1 MLFGYEEL
9 KEYVKEDFERF
20 YEMGFNEKQ
29 ILSAV
34 LNEYE
39 HGEDFCLVE
48 DICIHVLLGLKYSEK
63 RRNNSKIIEEIN
75 QLIHKETENEIKIE
89 LGDEYPKF
97 ITDLNRVRRNQ

>member
-1 MLFGYEEL
+1 MIFEYEEL

-29 ILSAV
+29 IFPAV

-48 DICIHVLLGLKYSEK
+48 NICIHVLLGVNYSEK
-63 RRNNSKIIEEIN
+63 KLNYTEIIEKLSHLMNE
-75 QLIHKETENEIKIE
+75 EAENEIKNE
-89 LGDEYPKF
+89 LGNEYTKF
-97 ITDLNRVRRNQ
+97 ITDLNSVRSNK

>member
-1 MLFGYEEL
+1 MIFEYEEL
-9 KEYVKEDFERF
+9 KECVKEDFERF

-29 ILSAV
+29 ILPAV

-63 RRNNSKIIEEIN
+63 KNK
-75 QLIHKETENEIKIE
+75 
-89 LGDEYPKF
+89 
-97 ITDLNRVRRNQ
+97 

>member
-1 MLFGYEEL
+1 MIFEYEEL
-9 KEYVKEDFERF
+9 KECVQEDFERF

-29 ILSAV
+29 ILPAV

-63 RRNNSKIIEEIN
+63 KINNS
-75 QLIHKETENEIKIE
+75 ETENEIKTE
-89 LGDEYPKF
+89 LGAEYTKF
-97 ITDLNRVRRNQ
+97 ITDLNSVRNNK

>member
-75 QLIHKETENEIKIE
+75 QLIHKETENEIKTE